1 MIRVALLPG
10 SRALALPAGGSVGA
24 GVTSITTPSAT
35 EMSINQESG
44 HSIINWNSFGIGKN
58 ETVNIVQPTSDA
70 TLLNRVLGNSPSEI
84 FGRLTANGRVFLVN
98 QNGILFGPTASVNVG
113 GLVASTLAISDQD
126 FLSGKY
132 LFSRSGSTAAVV
144 NQGSLHGGFIAL
156 LGGSVKQSGSL
167 VTTKGAAVMA
177 SGEGVT
183 LDIDPFGMI
192 AIRVDPATYNA
203 QIENSGIIEAEEG
216 TVVMSA
222 PARDALVATVVNN
235 SGQLLTLQ
243 CSADNITWTP
253 VAINN
258 GASVTFPS
266 GFAVSVTMG
275 TGLNYRLASATAIV
289 AGGTVWVAR

>member
-1 MIRVALLPG
+1 MKSVCSFIEKSSRYFWIIGTMIRVALLPG

-235 SGQLLTLQ
+235 SGTVRAAVMSTHDGEITLEGKTV
-243 CSADNITWTP
+243 I
-253 VAINN
+253 
-258 GASVTFPS
+258 S
-266 GFAVSVTMG
+266 G
-275 TGLNYRLASATAIV
+275 
-289 AGGTVWVAR
+289 